1 MKINTELKKHTSEQG
16 YKSFL
21 KLISKST
28 SATVGMALLAVG
40 LLLAIPC
47 AKAETMVA
55 MADTNF
61 ILAAAQ
67 GGMTEVRLGEL
78 ASTNGMRADV
88 KEFGQMMVKDHTA
101 INDDLKALAAQ
112 KGVTLPDGLDAKHQA
127 MVDKMAAMTGTEFD
141 DAYIKGMIK
150 AHQKD
155 AKAFKAEA
163 AATQDADIKSFLDKS
178 IPVVE
183 AHLQHVT
190 TMKK

>member
-1 MKINTELKKHTSEQG
+1 MNTKNKIKHAVNTP
-16 YKSFL
+16 FL
-21 KLISKST
+21 KLISKSA
-28 SATVGMALLAVG
+28 SVILGLALMTVG
-40 LLLAIPC
+40 LLIAVPS
-47 AKAETMVA
+47 AKAETTIS

-67 GGMTEVRLGEL
+67 GGMTEVKLGEL
-78 ASTNGMRADV
+78 AFTNGMRDDV

-101 INDDLKALAAQ
+101 INDDLKTLAVQ
-112 KGVTLPDGLDAKHQA
+112 KSVTLPDSLDAKHQG
-127 MVDKMAAMTGTEFD
+127 MVDKMAAMTGSEFD
-141 DAYIKGMIK
+141 NAYINAMIK

-155 AKAFKAEA
+155 AKAFKAES

-190 TMKK
+190 AMKK

>member
-1 MKINTELKKHTSEQG
+1 MKSIITLLAGSIAMG
-16 YKSFL
+16 F
-21 KLISKST
+21 
-28 SATVGMALLAVG
+28 LLAV
-40 LLLAIPC
+40 PC
-47 AKAETMVA
+47 AEAQGAVS

-67 GGMTEVRLGEL
+67 GGMTEVKLGEL
-78 ASTNGMRADV
+78 AATNGTRDDV
-88 KEFGQMMVKDHTA
+88 KSFGQMMVKDHTA
-101 INDDLKALAAQ
+101 INDDLKVVAAQ
-112 KGVTLPDGLDAKHQA
+112 KGVALPDSLDAKHQA
-127 MVDKMAAMTGTEFD
+127 MVDNLTALSGSKFD

-163 AATQDADIKSFLDKS
+163 AATQDAELKSFLDKS

-190 TMKK
+190 DMKK

>member
-1 MKINTELKKHTSEQG
+1 MNINTESKHLPATGRSWM
-16 YKSFL
+16 L
-21 KLISKST
+21 TIISKPASVT
-28 SATVGMALLAVG
+28 LAIALLALG
-40 LLLAIPC
+40 LLAPRVIAQTP
-47 AKAETMVA
+47 VS

-67 GGMTEVRLGEL
+67 GGMTEVKLGEL
-78 ASTNGMRADV
+78 AATNGMRDDV

-101 INDDLKALAAQ
+101 INVDLKALAAQ
-112 KGVTLPDGLDAKHQA
+112 KGVTLPDSLDAKHQG
-127 MVDKMAAMTGTEFD
+127 MVDKMAALTGSGFD
-141 DAYIKGMIK
+141 DAYINGMIK

-155 AKAFKAEA
+155 AKAFKAES

-190 TMKK
+190 ALKK

>member
-1 MKINTELKKHTSEQG
+1 MNTNTGSKYAVKQG
-16 YKSFL
+16 KSQFP
-21 KLISKST
+21 KLIASST
-28 SATVGMALLAVG
+28 IRLGMALMAAG
-40 LLLAIPC
+40 LLVAVPC
-47 AKAETMVA
+47 AKAETTVS

-67 GGMTEVRLGEL
+67 GGMTEVKLGEL
-78 ASTNGMRADV
+78 AAANGMRDDV

-101 INDDLKALAAQ
+101 INVDLKALAAQ
-112 KGVTLPDGLDAKHQA
+112 KGVTLPDSLDAKHQG
-127 MVDKMAAMTGTEFD
+127 MVDKMAALKGSGFD
-141 DAYIKGMIK
+141 DAYINGMIK

-155 AKAFKAEA
+155 AKAFKAES

-190 TMKK
+190 AMKK

>member
-1 MKINTELKKHTSEQG
+1 MNTNTEQQHAVGQG
-16 YKSFL
+16 SPQFL
-21 KLISKST
+21 KLISNSAST
-28 SATVGMALLAVG
+28 TLGIALVVVG
-40 LLLAIPC
+40 LLVPC
-47 AKAETMVA
+47 AKAQTVVS

-67 GGMTEVRLGEL
+67 GGMTEVKLGEL
-78 ASTNGMRADV
+78 ASTSGVRDDV

-101 INDDLKALAAQ
+101 INDDLKVLAAQ
-112 KGVTLPDGLDAKHQA
+112 KGLTLPDSLDANHQA
-127 MVDKMAAMTGTEFD
+127 MVDNLTALTGSEFD

-178 IPVVE
+178 IPIVE

-190 TMKK
+190 AMKK

>member
-1 MKINTELKKHTSEQG
+1 MNINTKSKHTVNTP
-16 YKSFL
+16 FL
-21 KLISKST
+21 KLISKSA
-28 SATVGMALLAVG
+28 SATLGMALLVVG
-40 LLLAIPC
+40 LLVPSAN
-47 AKAETMVA
+47 AATTVS

-67 GGMTEVRLGEL
+67 GGMTEVKLGEL
-78 ASTNGMRADV
+78 AATNGMRADV

-101 INDDLKALAAQ
+101 INDDLKTLAMQ
-112 KGVTLPDGLDAKHQA
+112 KNVTLPDSLDARHQA
-127 MVDKMAAMTGTEFD
+127 MVDKMAALTGSEFD
-141 DAYIKGMIK
+141 DAYIKGMIE

-155 AKAFKAEA
+155 AKAFKAES

-190 TMKK
+190 AMKK

>member
-1 MKINTELKKHTSEQG
+1 MNTNTKLQKHTADQG
-16 YKSFL
+16 STSFL
-21 KLISKST
+21 KIISR
-28 SATVGMALLAVG
+28 SASVLLGVASLTVG
-40 LLLAIPC
+40 LLVPC
-47 AKAETMVA
+47 AKAETTVS

-67 GGMTEVRLGEL
+67 GGMTEVKLGEL
-78 ASTNGMRADV
+78 AATNGMRDDV

-101 INDDLKALAAQ
+101 INDNLKALAAQ
-112 KGVTLPDGLDAKHQA
+112 KGVTLPESLDAKHQG
-127 MVDKMAAMTGTEFD
+127 MVDKMAALTGPGFD
-141 DAYIKGMIK
+141 NAYINGMIK

-155 AKAFKAEA
+155 ARAFKAES
-163 AATQDADIKSFLDKS
+163 AATQDADIKNFLDKS